1 MRITDL
7 EPGAVYVVAE
17 AFRDDAG
24 TLVQPG
30 DRQTFERLAFG
41 PDGRFHVVFREE
53 TLVVHEE
60 RQRDVAEHAGRFL
73 RLAD

>member
-7 EPGAVYVVAE
+7 EPGTVYVVTQ

-24 TLVQPG
+24 TLVQEG
-30 DRQTFERLAFG
+30 DRQTFERIAMAGSGVFE
-41 PDGRFHVVFREE
+41 VVFREE

-60 RQRDVAEHAGRFL
+60 RQAEVAEHAERFL
-73 RLAD
+73 RPLA